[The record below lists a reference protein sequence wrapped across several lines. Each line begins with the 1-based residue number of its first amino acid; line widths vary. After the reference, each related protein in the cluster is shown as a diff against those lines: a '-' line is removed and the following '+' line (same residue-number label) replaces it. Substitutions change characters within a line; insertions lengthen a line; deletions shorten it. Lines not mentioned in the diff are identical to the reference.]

1 MDKTET
7 KTEKDTGA
15 EKEKSYMEE
24 QVVKQE
30 TEKETI
36 IHSNEDIISLLEDP
50 KNISESEKSWAL
62 AQNCETEEEVIT
74 KCKEMLKARN
84 DLHL

>member
-50 KNISESEKSWAL
+50 KNISESERSWLL

-74 KCKEMLKARN
+74 KCREMLKARN
-84 DLHL
+84 DYQ